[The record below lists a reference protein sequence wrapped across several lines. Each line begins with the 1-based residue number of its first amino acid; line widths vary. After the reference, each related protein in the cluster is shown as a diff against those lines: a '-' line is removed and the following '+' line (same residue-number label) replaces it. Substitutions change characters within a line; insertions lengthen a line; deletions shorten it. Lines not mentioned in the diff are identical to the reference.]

1 MALSDRNEFLT
12 ALDRLPLLSR
22 MAFGAAILIAKWQ
35 RRSSTR
41 HSLKKLDRH
50 MLRDIGVDPYEA
62 YQESHK
68 RFWQD

>member
-12 ALDRLPLLSR
+12 ARLPLLSR
-22 MAFGAAILIAKWQ
+22 MAFDVAILIAKWQ
-35 RRSSTR
+35 MRSFTR
-41 HSLKKLDRH
+41 QTLRKLGSH